1 MSHAI
6 GAYSVSGYQQRMGAW
21 GRVRIEHEQC
31 PPFAW
36 VMLVFAAAMLGSAW
50 FSDRFDSIAAG
61 GIAWV
66 AILALLGAFVD
77 RRFSG
82 AEALERRI
90 RRRQNARRRA

>member
-6 GAYSVSGYQQRMGAW
+6 GAYSVSGYKQRMGAW
-21 GRVRIEHEQC
+21 SRVRTEHEQC

-36 VMLVFAAAMLGSAW
+36 VILVFAAAMLGSVW

-66 AILALLGAFVD
+66 VILALLGAFVD